1 MSKSARGSGGHL
13 TANISFA
20 PEQFVAMN
28 VAEDNRMKQVAE
40 DDALGACP
48 RALALFTLSSQH
60 AWPPLEQHPY

>member
-1 MSKSARGSGGHL
+1 MSKSARGSGGHM

-40 DDALGACP
+40 DDALGASAA
-48 RALALFTLSSQH
+48 ALCVRPSC
-60 AWPPLEQHPY
+60 

>member
-48 RALALFTLSSQH
+48 QPAATRQCF
-60 AWPPLEQHPY
+60 